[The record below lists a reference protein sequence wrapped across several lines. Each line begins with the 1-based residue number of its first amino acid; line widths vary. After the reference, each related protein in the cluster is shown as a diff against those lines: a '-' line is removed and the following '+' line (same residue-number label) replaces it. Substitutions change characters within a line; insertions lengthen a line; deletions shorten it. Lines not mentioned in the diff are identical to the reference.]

1 MAKKP
6 SYEELEQRVKELKKE
21 AYKRKL
27 SEEALRESEERYRIA
42 VDHSN
47 DGFAFS
53 KEGRLLYI
61 NKRFLEI
68 FRHDRERVLDIY
80 QRREKG
86 EPVPSRY
93 EFKGVRKDGM
103 SVFIEISSAASP
115 YKGDIVNLA
124 FLRDITERKRVE
136 QALRESEIK
145 HKTLVNNIPGMV
157 YRAYSDWSEEVIS
170 GSEDICDY
178 NAEELNS
185 KEENWLS
192 IIHNDDK
199 ERVFKEGLEL
209 AQTHKDIVQIYRI
222 MTKGGDIR
230 WVEDR
235 KTSLFSEEGEFIGI
249 DGIVFDI
256 TDRKHAGEALLLER
270 NKLQDALSEIKT
282 LSGMLPICA
291 S

>member
-1 MAKKP
+1 
-6 SYEELEQRVKELKKE
+6 
-21 AYKRKL
+21 
-27 SEEALRESEERYRIA
+27 
-42 VDHSN
+42 
-47 DGFAFS
+47 
-53 KEGRLLYI
+53 
-61 NKRFLEI
+61 
-68 FRHDRERVLDIY
+68 
-80 QRREKG
+80 
-86 EPVPSRY
+86 
-93 EFKGVRKDGM
+93 
-103 SVFIEISSAASP
+103 
-115 YKGDIVNLA
+115 
-124 FLRDITERKRVE
+124 
-136 QALRESEIK
+136 
-145 HKTLVNNIPGMV
+145 MV

-256 TDRKHAGEALLLER
+256 TDRKHAEEALLLER

-291 S
+291 SWKKIRDDKGYWKIIETYIMEHSEAEFSHSICPECTKKLYPDLDIHDGWVMQVPAIYPGAIKPINTCDT